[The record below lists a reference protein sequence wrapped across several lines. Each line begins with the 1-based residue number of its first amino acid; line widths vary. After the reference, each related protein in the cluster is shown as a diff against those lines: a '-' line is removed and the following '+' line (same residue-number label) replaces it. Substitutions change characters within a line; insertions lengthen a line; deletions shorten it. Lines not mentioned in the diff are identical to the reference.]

1 MILEVIILLF
11 TVGFMIYFNNYMPF
25 FIQDIIDYLRL
36 AVIKKSLCVW
46 LYIKKR
52 ADSSMSDYIWDSRS
66 KQSLYGR
73 MFLDWAWNVDS
84 NSADQNVASGTDSI
98 YIWGAYATYKGKTY
112 DVEYMLDSMWDY
124 GDGIQIKFLLQNLL
138 GQEQIIIESNEAISV
153 NIKYSG
159 HSNVTKRLEAG
170 TFYVKYSGMGLD
182 YVNFPP
188 YPSTDCVKK
197 GLGVTRVIS
206 AQLSDKSYC
215 TEEARRSAGL
225 KGSFYRDLS
234 NSNVHKNTVLC
245 RNLKEFNLPKDVVVS
260 TSKGTVLCNKNDV
273 SEDEPVVVTM
283 PSEKCDGVPPNPI
296 SDMFDRIFK
305 DNSSKIGSDKI
316 TRDDSRNLLE
326 MLSNDETFTG
336 DINKVLTPEM

>member
-1 MILEVIILLF
+1 MIIEIVILLF

-25 FIQDIIDYLRL
+25 FIQNIIDTLKITL
-36 AVIKKSLCVW
+36 IKKSMSVV
-46 LYIKKR
+46 LYVSKYANSVK
-52 ADSSMSDYIWDSRS
+52 SNYMWDLRS
-66 KQSLYGR
+66 KQSLLVRNFIDWSYGI
-73 MFLDWAWNVDS
+73 
-84 NSADQNVASGTDSI
+84 NSDIADQNLASGTDSI

-124 GDGIQIKFLLQNLL
+124 GDGIQIKFLLHNLL
-138 GQEQIIIESNEAISV
+138 CQEQIVIESNETISV

-170 TFYVKYSGMGLD
+170 TFYVKYSGMGLEC
-182 YVNFPP
+182 VNFPP

-197 GLGVTRVIS
+197 GLGVTRIIS

-283 PSEKCDGVPPNPI
+283 PSEKCDAVPPNPI

-305 DNSSKIGSDKI
+305 DNSSKIGSDRI

-336 DINKVLTPEM
+336 DITKVLTPEM